1 MTRPAIIVAMSD
13 DNQDGPNF
21 EEIARNL
28 ADEMRRALERVSEI
42 DVDELTRTASAEAER
57 ARAWFEEIV
66 GRWGDGTAWSFGF
79 GDDRSAP
86 DVPPEPTAAPA
97 PDRHAADPFGDAG
110 PSPLDLPTGDQG
122 LALAALDSGRWRL
135 EPGTSAFV
143 VFGEGPSPR
152 DALGL
157 VRELRVRDWM
167 SADGEIT
174 LAGRH
179 ALKRWLEASGSA

>member
-1 MTRPAIIVAMSD
+1 MSD
-13 DNQDGPNF
+13 DDPERPNF
-21 EEIARNL
+21 DDVARQL
-28 ADEMRRALERVSEI
+28 ADEVRRALERVSDI
-42 DVDELTRTASAEAER
+42 DVDELTRTASAEADR
-57 ARAWFEEIV
+57 AREWFEDLAR
-66 GRWGDGTAWSFGF
+66 RWGPGTTWSGAFS
-79 GDDRSAP
+79 DAPADMPPDEPAVRATP
-86 DVPPEPTAAPA
+86 DV
-97 PDRHAADPFGDAG
+97 ADPLREAG
-110 PSPLDLPTGDQG
+110 PSPLDLPTSDQG

-143 VFGEGPSPR
+143 VFGEGPAPR

-179 ALKRWLEASGSA
+179 ALKRWLEASAAA

>member
-1 MTRPAIIVAMSD
+1 MSD
-13 DNQDGPNF
+13 ENPNRPNF
-21 EEIARNL
+21 EDVARQL
-28 ADEMRRALERVSEI
+28 ADDVRRALERVSDI
-42 DVDELTRTASAEAER
+42 DVDELARTASAEAER
-57 ARAWFEEIV
+57 AREWFEEFAR
-66 GRWGDGTAWSFGF
+66 RWGPGTTWSGGF
-79 GDDRSAP
+79 AGAPGDMPP
-86 DVPPEPTAAPA
+86 DEPVRAAR
-97 PDRHAADPFGDAG
+97 DAATDPLREAG
-110 PSPLDLPTGDQG
+110 PSPLDLPTTDQG

-143 VFGEGPSPR
+143 VFGEGPAPR

-179 ALKRWLEASGSA
+179 ALKRWLEASGTS

>member
-1 MTRPAIIVAMSD
+1 MSD
-13 DNQDGPNF
+13 EDPDRPNF
-21 EEIARNL
+21 EDVARQL
-28 ADEMRRALERVSEI
+28 ADEVRRALESVSDL
-42 DVDELTRTASAEAER
+42 DVDELARTAGAEAER
-57 ARAWFEEIV
+57 AREWFEDFAR
-66 GRWGDGTAWSFGF
+66 RWGQGTPWSAGF
-79 GDDRSAP
+79 ADAPGDARP
-86 DVPPEPTAAPA
+86 DERA
-97 PDRHAADPFGDAG
+97 AADRADDPLREAG
-110 PSPLDLPTGDQG
+110 PSPLDLPTSDQG

-143 VFGEGPSPR
+143 VFGEGPAPR

-179 ALKRWLEASGSA
+179 ALKRWLEASGSS

>member
-1 MTRPAIIVAMSD
+1 MSD
-13 DNQDGPNF
+13 DDRDRPSF
-21 EEIARNL
+21 EDVARQL
-28 ADEMRRALERVSEI
+28 ADEMRRALERVSDI
-42 DVDELTRTASAEAER
+42 DVDELARTASAEAER
-57 ARAWFEEIV
+57 AREWFEDFARRF
-66 GRWGDGTAWSFGF
+66 GQGTTWSAGF
-79 GDDRSAP
+79 DDAP
-86 DVPPEPTAAPA
+86 GAARPDEPVAPA
-97 PDRHAADPFGDAG
+97 AADDPLREAG
-110 PSPLDLPTGDQG
+110 PSPLDLPTTDQG

-143 VFGEGPSPR
+143 AFGEGPAPR

-179 ALKRWLEASGSA
+179 ALKRWLEASDSV